1 MMVVVVVPEVMWCYS
16 DAWVH
21 RAKGKGDG
29 RHDDNQSRP
38 TRMELDET
46 TVGAKK
52 SHHFG
57 PAK

>member
-1 MMVVVVVPEVMWCYS
+1 MMVVVVVPEVMCYYS

-21 RAKGKGDG
+21 RAKGEGDG
-29 RHDDNQSRP
+29 RHDDKQSRP
-38 TRMELDET
+38 TRMELDE